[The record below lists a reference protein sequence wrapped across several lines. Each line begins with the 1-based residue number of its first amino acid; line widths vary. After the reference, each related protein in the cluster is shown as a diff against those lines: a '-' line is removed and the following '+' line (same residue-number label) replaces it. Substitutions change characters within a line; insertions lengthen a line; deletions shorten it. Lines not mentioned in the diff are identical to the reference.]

1 MGVQR
6 WISHE
11 PEPTEPEPTEAEPTK
26 AEPTKARPAKPGR
39 PTRRPRRT
47 ARRWRT
53 KARPARRWRTEA
65 GPAWSSARTRR
76 PARRRRTTQ
85 AGPAGR
91 PTALRVTFYV
101 PLPRPCAGDFFGNR
115 NGHEHV
121 IARLPPRPRS
131 LSSTQRLC
139 AFVHWVGDC
148 TRGAPEVLP
157 MRRSSFA
164 APRMLDG
171 AAARAELAGT
181 PASIAR

>member
-39 PTRRPRRT
+39 PTRRP
-47 ARRWRT
+47 
-53 KARPARRWRTEA
+53 
-65 GPAWSSARTRR
+65 
-76 PARRRRTTQ
+76 
-85 AGPAGR
+85 
-91 PTALRVTFYV
+91 TALIVTFCV
-101 PLPRPCAGDFFGNR
+101 PLPRPCAGVFFGNR

-131 LSSTQRLC
+131 LSATQRLC